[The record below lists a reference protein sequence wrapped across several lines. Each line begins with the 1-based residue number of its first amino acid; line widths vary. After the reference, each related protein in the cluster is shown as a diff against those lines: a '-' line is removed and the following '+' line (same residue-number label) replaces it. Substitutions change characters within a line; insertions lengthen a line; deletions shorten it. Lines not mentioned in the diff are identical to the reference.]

1 MPTPCVLQQFGLCI
15 EPTISIITL
24 NVNGQNTTI
33 KGKEC
38 YNGFKK
44 RFNYKIKLKG
54 NKMKMAYHSKQF
66 FKKYLGFIFT
76 HLSSK
81 LSKVSGCH
89 PDMER
94 CNAMTYSKAQGRFM
108 LKMSC
113 NHFLKLL

>member
-44 RFNYKIKLKG
+44 QDSTIKLNWKE
-54 NKMKMAYHSKQF
+54 
-66 FKKYLGFIFT
+66 I
-76 HLSSK
+76 
-81 LSKVSGCH
+81 
-89 PDMER
+89 R
-94 CNAMTYSKAQGRFM
+94 
-108 LKMSC
+108 
-113 NHFLKLL
+113 